1 MKLLLHERIDRQQG
15 VDRMYAI
22 LALNSPGISRY
33 QGVAD
38 TIVQLNQERQ
48 RSLMALSRPNWLEGR
63 QRIWT
68 TMKQSGSL
76 AIC

>member
-38 TIVQLNQERQ
+38 TIVQLNRGETLECNRYITAD
-48 RSLMALSRPNWLEGR
+48 LVEGR
-63 QRIWT
+63 ERIWT
-68 TMKQSGSL
+68 TMKRSGSL
-76 AIC
+76 TIC